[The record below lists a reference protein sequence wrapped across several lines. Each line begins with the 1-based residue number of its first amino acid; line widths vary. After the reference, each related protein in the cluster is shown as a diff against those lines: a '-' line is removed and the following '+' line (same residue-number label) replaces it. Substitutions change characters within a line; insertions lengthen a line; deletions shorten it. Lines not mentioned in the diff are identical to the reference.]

1 MSNELKIAIEAA
13 KAGAEKGLEYFNQ
26 DIPVSVKEDNTVV
39 TKADSEA
46 EEKIKGIILSK
57 FPDAKFV
64 GEEGGGDKTLEE
76 FWIIDPIDGSRNF
89 VRGIPN
95 WCVLI
100 ALFRKGTIELGV
112 VYYPHDNNIYY
123 AQRGMGAYLNDKKIH
138 VSKIPTL
145 AKSYFAFG
153 SPRHFK
159 DKQVLIDLIDH
170 TASSRAWDATYCACL
185 IASGK
190 IDAYVDGY
198 GKLWDL
204 APFKVLVE
212 EAGGRITRPNGS
224 EWTTDGSSAVM
235 SNGLVHD
242 EMITIIDG
250 RV

>member
-1 MSNELKIAIEAA
+1 MSDELKIAIEAA
-13 KAGAEKGLEYFNQ
+13 KAGAKKGMEYFNQ
-26 DIPVSVKEDNTVV
+26 DIPVSIKEDKTVV

-46 EEKIKGIILSK
+46 EEVIKEIILAK
-57 FPDAKFV
+57 YPDAKFV
-64 GEEGGGDKTLEE
+64 GEEGGGDKSLEE

-100 ALFRKGTIELGV
+100 ALFRNNTIELGI
-112 VYYPHDNNIYY
+112 VYYPHEKSLYY
-123 AQRGMGAYLNDKKIH
+123 AQRGKGAYLNDKKIS
-138 VSKIPTL
+138 VSRIPKL
-145 AKSYFAFG
+145 SDSYFAFG

-159 DKQVLIDLIDH
+159 NKQVLIDLIEQ

-190 IDAYVDGY
+190 IDAYLDGY

-212 EAGGRITRPNGS
+212 EAGGRITRPDGS
-224 EWTTDGSSAVM
+224 EWSTQGSSAVM
-235 SNGLVHD
+235 TNGLVHD
-242 EMITIIDG
+242 EMLKVIDK